1 MGIIQIYIGGSF
13 DYMCEKEFSAMD
25 HGHASSVAEAI
36 KFLSS
41 EVMPS
46 AIAQD
51 HKLQAEGN
59 LPRDGFGQK
68 GAAT

>member
-25 HGHASSVAEAI
+25 HGHAATVSEAI
-36 KFLSS
+36 KFLAS

-51 HKLQAEGN
+51 HKLQAKGH

-68 GAAT
+68 GVTT